1 MIATHHTDVRAPDV
15 SECFQEPVEAP
26 ASVGRAAVRRL
37 ELLQPLVEGLTSMGL
52 EHRIVWHGEVTDE
65 AGEKAAF
72 GLIWDFDEV
81 PQATVPAGAA
91 GFASYAEAGCAKLL
105 WEVGI
110 EPSTD
115 DYFVATISLEA
126 WGTDESAREQL
137 LDMWPIVGQV
147 ADQHAHRMLATIKSY
162 AEDFAEAA

>member
-1 MIATHHTDVRAPDV
+1 MIATQHTDVRAPDV

-26 ASVGRAAVRRL
+26 ATVGRAAVRRL
-37 ELLQPLVEGLTSMGL
+37 ELLQPLIEGLTSMGL
-52 EHRIVWHGEVTDE
+52 EHRIVWQGELTGE
-65 AGEKAAF
+65 AGETTAF

-81 PQATVPAGAA
+81 PQTTVPAGAA
-91 GFASYAEAGCAKLL
+91 GFASYSEAGCAKLV

-110 EPSTD
+110 DPAIDEG
-115 DYFVATISLEA
+115 FIATITIDA

-137 LDMWPIVGQV
+137 LDMWPIVGQL
-147 ADQHAHRMLATIKSY
+147 ADQHAHRMLSTIKSY